1 MFIYLKL
8 GRCFILLVS
17 KQYNC
22 GYGECR
28 GFQLWQSCVV
38 FLDETLYS
46 HQASL
51 YPGVLINVYRR
62 LLWYLTKCLRKGEG
76 LLWTSLLFRESCN
89 TLNYF
94 MWKPWWS
101 THTLDHISGVLS
113 LILHFL
119 SLLWIKT
126 KQVKWSLSYTLQ
138 LLSPETFFINKRG
151 WTK

>member
-46 HQASL
+46 HQVSL
-51 YPGVLINVYRR
+51 YPGVLINVYKR

-76 LLWTSLLFRESCN
+76 LLWTSLLFRESYN

-101 THTLDHISGVLS
+101 THFGPHFWSAQLCNIYLIFLVSYISYLC
-113 LILHFL
+113 
-119 SLLWIKT
+119 
-126 KQVKWSLSYTLQ
+126 Y
-138 LLSPETFFINKRG
+138 E
-151 WTK
+151 

>member
-8 GRCFILLVS
+8 GRRFILLVS
-17 KQYNC
+17 KLYNC

-62 LLWYLTKCLRKGEG
+62 LLWYLTKSLRKGEG
-76 LLWTSLLFRESCN
+76 LLWTSLLFRESYPYPIPLLHVKTVMKHTHFGPHFWSAQSCN
-89 TLNYF
+89 IYLIFLVSY
-94 MWKPWWS
+94 
-101 THTLDHISGVLS
+101 ISYLC
-113 LILHFL
+113 
-119 SLLWIKT
+119 
-126 KQVKWSLSYTLQ
+126 Y
-138 LLSPETFFINKRG
+138 E
-151 WTK
+151 

>member
-8 GRCFILLVS
+8 GRRFILLVS

-51 YPGVLINVYRR
+51 YPWVLINVYRR
-62 LLWYLTKCLRKGEG
+62 LLWYLTKCLRKCEG

-94 MWKPWWS
+94 MWKCDEA
-101 THTLDHISGVLS
+101 HTLWTTFLECSV
-113 LILHFL
+113 LHFL

-138 LLSPETFFINKRG
+138 LLIPETFFINKRG